1 MYLQSISPGLVRT
14 QFTGVMLKNEQM
26 AEQVHSNSVPLEV
39 EDVANSV
46 LYMLHQ
52 PAHVE
57 VSN

>member
-14 QFTGVMLKNEQM
+14 QFTGVLLKDEQM
-26 AEQVHSNSVPLEV
+26 AEQVHSGSATLEV
-39 EDVANSV
+39 EDVASSV
-46 LYMLHQ
+46 LHMLTQ